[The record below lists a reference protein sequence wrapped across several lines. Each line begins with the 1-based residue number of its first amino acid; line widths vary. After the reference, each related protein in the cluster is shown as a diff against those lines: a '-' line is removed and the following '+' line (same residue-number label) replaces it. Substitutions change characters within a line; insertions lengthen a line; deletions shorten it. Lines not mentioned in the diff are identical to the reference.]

1 MTISLRQSECKTV
14 TCFSRFRIKPSSVVT
29 TKFGIPET
37 MNGVGKRPLKFES
50 AKNRWPINL
59 VGYRVR
65 ARRFCATADECA
77 VCLAGNKVLSQDL
90 EQVHPSP
97 GDKNLPSAAAVAT
110 CSCVCVCPCHCH
122 TAVCRAGAKGPE
134 S

>member
-1 MTISLRQSECKTV
+1 M
-14 TCFSRFRIKPSSVVT
+14 SVVT
-29 TKFGIPET
+29 TKFGIPKT

-59 VGYRVR
+59 AGYRVR

-110 CSCVCVCPCHCH
+110 CARVCVCVPA
-122 TAVCRAGAKGPE
+122 TATLQSVELEPRDRRASCTSTHSLQTLRYRE
-134 S
+134 L

>member
-1 MTISLRQSECKTV
+1 M
-14 TCFSRFRIKPSSVVT
+14 SVVT

-59 VGYRVR
+59 AGYRVR
-65 ARRFCATADECA
+65 ARRFCAAAEECA

-97 GDKNLPSAAAVAT
+97 GDKNLPSATAVAT
-110 CSCVCVCPCHCH
+110 CARVCVCVPA
-122 TAVCRAGAKGPE
+122 TATATLQSVELEPRELAALGLTRFRPSGTVNYDL
-134 S
+134 